1 MMIYRLKGQKG
12 NAAFLTLSL
21 ALACILVILA
31 LFEFCRIFIIR
42 ETVKAVSDSIA
53 LAAAQE
59 LIFLSPNGIN
69 LMAGEMALESGCR
82 LTGLRMEYDEV
93 EVTVEKDTHISA
105 LGKAGLVM
113 FKTVS
118 SSSRANII
126 YPWDRRWKQCRYYE
140 FGFRPY

>member
-1 MMIYRLKGQKG
+1 MIYRLKGQKG
-12 NAAFLTLSL
+12 NAALFTLSL
-21 ALACILVILA
+21 VLACILVILA
-31 LFEFCRIFIIR
+31 LFELCRIFITR
-42 ETVKAVSDSIA
+42 ETAKAVSDSIA

-59 LIFLSPNGIN
+59 LIFLSPDSIS
-69 LMAGEMALESGCR
+69 LLAEDMALESGCR
-82 LTGLRMEYDEV
+82 LTGLRAGYDEI

-105 LGKAGLVM
+105 LGKAGLGA

-118 SSSRANII
+118 SISRAKII